1 MFKWEHVLIASL
13 FLPLC
18 RLMYSRKQIFFF
30 KRVGIYL
37 EELLVKL
44 LATHR

>member
-1 MFKWEHVLIASL
+1 METHINGFPVSSPLPANVLQ
-13 FLPLC
+13 
-18 RLMYSRKQIFFF
+18 KTDVFF
-30 KRVGIYL
+30 KRVGKYL